1 MIRKPIPRLIDERNN
16 IDIAESTN
24 SYVAKILAD
33 AKRVTMGLK
42 QKFKHIIGDVAE
54 IDVES
59 IVNAGKPSQGIVA
72 DTPAAASMI
81 KFYLLGCP
89 HDNQEENNYGT
100 QNYVTYKVID
110 VLSVEAGTTFGE
122 LKSIITSKGYNIEE
136 IGIYNVDTYM
146 SNGSHSFIYQDN
158 TSNTIIGV
166 QPGFSIKPSTKKGDI
181 IDSRDYVVN
190 SSDCDYWRGSS
201 WSNEKNG
208 YYQSS
213 AWSGYQ
219 HCGDSGYFTDD
230 IIVEEGIAFILP
242 KEDR

>member
-1 MIRKPIPRLIDERNN
+1 MIRKPIPRLIDERAD
-16 IDIAESTN
+16 IDVAESTN
-24 SYVAKILAD
+24 SYVAKVLAD

-54 IDVES
+54 LDVES

-72 DTPAAASMI
+72 DTPATASMI

-89 HDNQEENNYGT
+89 HDKQTENDYGT

-122 LKSIITSKGYNIEE
+122 LKSIITSKGYNIEDL
-136 IGIYNVDTYM
+136 GIYNVDTNM
-146 SNGSHSFIYQDN
+146 SNGSHGFIYQDN
-158 TSNTIIGV
+158 MSNTIVGV

-181 IDSRDYVVN
+181 IDSRDYVIEGEGY
-190 SSDCDYWRGSS
+190 DYWRESS
-201 WSNEKNG
+201 WSNVKNG

-213 AWSGYQ
+213 AWNGYQ
-219 HCGDSGYFTDD
+219 HCDEYGYFTDD